1 MNKVKKYLL
10 KNTLYIFLLANI
22 IAAFFHGGSRFL
34 WLNALAGILC
44 MLMYV
49 LIKLTIQRYAAVFG
63 KSREEIA
70 DKLGRYIEDERRGKK
85 SFYDYLM
92 IQSMQGQSDR

>member
-10 KNTLYIFLLANI
+10 KNTFYIFLLANI
-22 IAAFFHGGSRFL
+22 IAVFFHSSSRFL
-34 WLNALAGILC
+34 WFNALAGILC

-63 KSREEIA
+63 KSRGEIA
-70 DKLGRYIEDERRGKK
+70 DMLGRYIEDERRGKK

-92 IQSMQGQSDR
+92 IQSMQGRSNR